1 MNVFN
6 LPKDKSKVKEF
17 TNLDLSGWPGLHVMS
32 ESHGGVVS
40 SEGGHPQAT
49 RGHVE
54 WKVAVVY
61 WTRENHFS
69 LAQIADL

>member
-17 TNLDLSGWPGLHVMS
+17 TNLDLSGRPGLHVMS

-40 SEGGHPQAT
+40 SEGGHSQAT

-61 WTRENHFS
+61 WTRENHLS